1 MRRNDEVD
9 CSIDVEGAEVAK
21 NVRNASGTIDEPEIA
36 RLDGFNGA
44 SNGGADGATEAAV
57 GQLVE
62 AEGGE
67 HTGAVHRVERVV
79 EADEREHRDVCLCE
93 MTRVVDTL
101 KKEDITNHKM
111 K

>member
-1 MRRNDEVD
+1 MDG
-9 CSIDVEGAEVAK
+9 SIDVEGAEVAK
-21 NVRNASGTIDEPEIA
+21 NVRNASGTIDEPEVA
-36 RLDGFNGA
+36 RFDGFYGA
-44 SNGGADGATEAAV
+44 SYGGADGATEAAV
-57 GQLVE
+57 GQLVK

-79 EADEREHRDVCLCE
+79 QADEGKHRDVCLRE
-93 MTRVVDTL
+93 MARVVDTL